1 MRNFSEIDF
10 GDIWISVLICLVL
23 ALPLTG
29 VLWVNGFGFLNSI
42 IFGIST
48 GLFAGLSFL
57 SDEYKCLRVIC
68 ALILAAA
75 AVILS
80 HQAEFSK
87 VVSISV
93 VTAAAI
99 LGYFARKWIEIIWYV
114 S

>member
-1 MRNFSEIDF
+1 M
-10 GDIWISVLICLVL
+10 DICFDMPCL
-23 ALPLTG
+23 G
-29 VLWVNGFGFLNSI
+29 
-42 IFGIST
+42 FGIST